1 MLWQDKNCCFYLL
14 IMSFPGICGV
24 SVVFFFIF
32 QFLGFSFY
40 ISLLMLM
47 KNCYT
52 YDRLYDFPPLCT
64 QFVYYCIRWH
74 LNQMLLTPSC
84 YQQLRPK
91 IFIVTLLSMQVR
103 ALQITE
109 TEFPA
114 IVLFFFAF
122 YTAKKRRIMGIQNK
136 RKFIRKWWL
145 GKML

>member
-1 MLWQDKNCCFYLL
+1 MLFLLVNNFFSWYLW
-14 IMSFPGICGV
+14 S
-24 SVVFFFIF
+24 VFFPSIF
-32 QFLGFSFY
+32 QFLGFSY
-40 ISLLMLM
+40 ISLRMLL
-47 KNCYT
+47 KNCCT

-103 ALQITE
+103 ALQTTE
-109 TEFPA
+109 TGFPA

-122 YTAKKRRIMGIQNK
+122 YTAKRMQNK
-136 RKFIRKWWL
+136 RRFIRKRWL